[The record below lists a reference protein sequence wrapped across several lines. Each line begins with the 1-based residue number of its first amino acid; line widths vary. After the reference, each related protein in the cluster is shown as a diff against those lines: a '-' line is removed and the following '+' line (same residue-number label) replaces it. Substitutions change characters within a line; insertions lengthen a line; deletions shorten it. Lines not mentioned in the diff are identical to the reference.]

1 MTSAWSSSVALV
13 ICAAVLLWKPV
24 LMSPGGPPPCPIPEN
39 GLELRISIL
48 EDPPF
53 TEFESGKVKGIL
65 GEIFAEIQKKCF
77 LEPPGCKSESRNV
90 TIRMRQFNSTTSF
103 LSAIERNTTDIA
115 FPITSS
121 LKMDLSGDKYF
132 GPGLK
137 FDVFIES
144 SGYSLIMDVENF
156 NRRSNEIVF
165 DALLVNTWPIFVFTL
180 LIAGISGIFVWML
193 VSTYLRRS
201 WQLCTHLKP
210 EKKFRPEGRVRI
222 YEVMAS
228 IMISWPGFK

>member
-1 MTSAWSSSVALV
+1 
-13 ICAAVLLWKPV
+13 
-24 LMSPGGPPPCPIPEN
+24 MSPGGPPPCPIPEN

-53 TEFESGKVKGIL
+53 TEFESGKVEGIL
-65 GEIFAEIQKKCF
+65 GELFAEIQQKCF
-77 LEPPGCKSESRNV
+77 LRPPECKSESRNV
-90 TIRMRQFNSTTSF
+90 TIKIKQFNSTTRF
-103 LSAIERNTTDIA
+103 LSAIKRNTTDIA

-121 LKMDLSGDKYF
+121 LKMGLSGDRYF

-156 NRRSNEIVF
+156 NRKSNDIVF

-201 WQLCTHLKP
+201 SQLCTHLNA
-210 EKKFRPEGRVRI
+210 EKKNSVLK
-222 YEVMAS
+222 A
-228 IMISWPGFK
+228 

>member
-24 LMSPGGPPPCPIPEN
+24 LMSPGSPPPCPIPEN

-156 NRRSNEIVF
+156 NRRSNKIVF

-201 WQLCTHLKP
+201 SQLCTHLKP

>member
-1 MTSAWSSSVALV
+1 
-13 ICAAVLLWKPV
+13 
-24 LMSPGGPPPCPIPEN
+24 MSPGSPPPCPIPEN

-53 TEFESGKVKGIL
+53 TEFESGKVKDIL